1 MATRHWEFDLE
12 DGHHVV
18 DLVHGYFL
26 GTRTFVVDGKKS
38 VQRATPFTDHSG
50 EYSFDLTGHDARLR
64 VTTNGLTY
72 SHDLVIDGRSISTG
86 EPPAIARPKMGGLRS
101 QRAAGIFLF
110 AILAPLAIAVSIGG
124 DDEYPHYT
132 RSGRAAR
139 GVPGQ
144 RGVNGRH
151 GPPSAS
157 TSLL

>member
-50 EYSFDLTGHDARLR
+50 EYPFDLTGHDARLR

-110 AILAPLAIAVSIGG
+110 AILVPVAIAVSIGG
-124 DDEYPHYT
+124 YDKSSHFTPRPRDALVV
-132 RSGRAAR
+132 RAKSGVYSDQPATD
-139 GVPGQ
+139 Q
-144 RGVNGRH
+144 
-151 GPPSAS
+151 
-157 TSLL
+157 